1 MNLMPTPK
9 RKWKLHAKDED
20 GNDVSAQVSAE
31 FEVLIELTRLDH
43 IAPGR
48 ISFLFLS
55 TLFAASKA
63 GRTDPFLI
71 AREIEALEKNQPTGL
86 KPPIQNRHPPLKG
99 LWHKHHMQSDIR
111 SMALNVQHG
120 LKHFGIPYLR
130 EKVREAEKAGEPRFF
145 SVEDVR
151 PLTNDAIHGNM
162 ERLRQAEKL
171 TGEWIVFAKHE
182 GHNYYLSIATH
193 DRSTHED
200 LRQQIDA
207 FCCVEYPF
215 LEKLLTD

>member
-1 MNLMPTPK
+1 MITPK
-9 RKWKLHAKDED
+9 RKWNLHAKDQE
-20 GNDVSAQVSAE
+20 GNDVSAKVSAE
-31 FEVLIELTRLDH
+31 FEAFIEVTHLDD

-48 ISFLFLS
+48 ISFLLLS
-55 TLFAASKA
+55 VLFASSKA

-99 LWHKHHMQSDIR
+99 LWHKHYMQSDIG
-111 SMALNVQHG
+111 SMALNLQHG
-120 LKHFGIPYLR
+120 LKRFGIPYLR
-130 EKVREAEKAGEPRFF
+130 EKVREAKKAGELRYFG
-145 SVEDVR
+145 VEDVG
-151 PLTNDAIHGNM
+151 PLTKDAVHGNL

-182 GHNYYLSIATH
+182 GQNYYLTIATH
-193 DRSTHED
+193 DKSTHEG

-207 FCCVEYPF
+207 LCCREFPF
-215 LEKLLTD
+215 LEKLLAD